1 MYMYDI
7 QSEIFQEMSTYIF
20 IAQLCKKQKGAA
32 VQSITQASKAHLDLP
47 HRETQA
53 CMYVLCM
60 HVYSNIW
67 PTRNSCRGIIY
78 SRWSISQ
85 ETGTHSQV
93 RNNSPLVQG
102 AAVQSMTP
110 GLKHTALQPVNIIYY
125 TQTLSFKSTLIEQS
139 LVVCR
144 KAFTCRPGWGNLIT
158 LDKCV

>member
-1 MYMYDI
+1 
-7 QSEIFQEMSTYIF
+7 MSTYTF
-20 IAQLCKKQKGAA
+20 IAQLCKKQKPPGGC
-32 VQSITQASKAHLDLP
+32 STKHNSSLKNTRRNSTQNKR
-47 HRETQA
+47 HRYA
-53 CMYVLCM
+53 CMHYVCM
-60 HVYSNIW
+60 LVCSKIW

-110 GLKHTALQPVNIIYY
+110 GLKHTALQPVNIIHY

-144 KAFTCRPGWGNLIT
+144 KAFTCRPGWGNVIT
-158 LDKCV
+158 LDKYV